1 MRFPRLP
8 AVGALALSLAL
19 GSAPLAAQ
27 QFSGASAASRYS
39 DLLVG
44 LRFGTPGI
52 GLEVGKLLT
61 GHVSV
66 RVGGYYFKVNA
77 TRAQSDVTYS
87 ATLKLHAFTAL
98 LDLYPSS
105 RGGFHLTAGIAT
117 NPLTITGTGQPTGGT
132 YTFNGTTYTAAQV
145 GTLTA
150 DGKFPGVSPY
160 LGLGF
165 GTPARRGGGFEFL
178 FDLGAMIGK
187 PTISMSA
194 TGPAASNPT
203 FMADLQAQRDKTQSD
218 VDKYLKVYPVLNFGL
233 AYRF

>member
-1 MRFPRLP
+1 MRSALVHLIGAVVLSSGLGAARLVAQQP
-8 AVGALALSLAL
+8 AGAS
-19 GSAPLAAQ
+19 SAP
-27 QFSGASAASRYS
+27 RYADVS
-39 DLLVG
+39 VG

-61 GHVSV
+61 GHLSA
-66 RVGGYYFKVNA
+66 RIAGYYFKVNS
-77 TRAQSDVTYS
+77 TQTQSDVTYN

-98 LDLYPSS
+98 LDLYPFS
-105 RGGFHLTAGIAT
+105 RGGFHLTAGVAT
-117 NPLTITGTGQPTGGT
+117 NPLTITGTGQPTGSS
-132 YTFNGTTYTAAQV
+132 YTINGTTYTASQV

-165 GTPARRGGGFEFL
+165 GTPARRGGGLEFL
-178 FDLGAMIGK
+178 FDLGATIGK
-187 PTISMSA
+187 PTFSLNA

-218 VDKYLKVYPVLNFGL
+218 VNKYLRAYPVLNFGL